1 MQIRK
6 YVFESHGDE
15 RGQLVAI
22 EECIDIPFD
31 VKRVYYMY
39 DTVPDAIRG
48 KHAHKCLQQI
58 LICVHGSC
66 RVLLDDG
73 TEKEIVILDKPNEG
87 IYISNDIWREMFN
100 FSPDAVLMVLAS
112 ELYDEN
118 DYIREYDQ
126 FLQYVKEN
134 KKQGDI

>member
-22 EECIDIPFD
+22 EECRDIPFD